1 MPRPSLHHPLLRN
14 ARFRRFFLG
23 RLLSLVGDA
32 VIPSALALAVLRAT
46 GSASALALV
55 LGCAMVPRLVL
66 LPSAA

>member
-1 MPRPSLHHPLLRN
+1 MLRN

-32 VIPSALALAVLRAT
+32 VIPSALALAVLHAT